1 MTDFSFLGE
10 QPFNSIHTKQT
21 YICEIVKMSFP
32 FSEKQGFQSKKVLI
46 TFSCFSFRCKNISAQ
61 KHPLEFKSIYYI
73 TQMLRIAINFHHSKT
88 HLILNGTIL

>member
-32 FSEKQGFQSKKVLI
+32 FSEKQVFHVSHLDAKTYLLKSTPWSLKAFI
-46 TFSCFSFRCKNISAQ
+46 TSHKCCV
-61 KHPLEFKSIYYI
+61 
-73 TQMLRIAINFHHSKT
+73 
-88 HLILNGTIL
+88 